1 MSDIEVYSSVGGPA
15 LATLVECPECF
26 AIVTWR
32 NVPLHA
38 DWHDNEQQQID
49 FEDLKAEVRDLVDS
63 LSDTDRTVDDL
74 QRGLSD
80 LEEALKALQEQV
92 K

>member
-38 DWHDNEQQQID
+38 DWHDSEQQQND
-49 FEDLKAEVRDLVDS
+49 FEDLKSEVRDLTDA
-63 LSDTDRTVDDL
+63 LNDTGRSVDDL
-74 QRGLSD
+74 QKGLDD
-80 LEEALKALQEQV
+80 LEDALVAFKKQV